1 MSNLFKRYFELIPIN
16 NINSF
21 SPDNGVDIINFIIPP
36 VAGAALPTH
45 ELIINGKLEVDVD
58 TDTAY
63 PSTSAPR
70 VGVAGTQLVGI
81 DNVCG
86 IEGVVMKVDI
96 TSRNGNVLIE
106 QRQNASLISKW
117 KKGVLSNE
125 DLRVGKQNNQLVC
138 GNRVLNSTQMLTRN
152 EPNEG
157 IPFAFKIPAG
167 FFVDNTSMIN
177 LNAIGGIEIKIQLQ
191 STAQFLMNV
200 DNNFGTQLGVNA
212 TYRLKDVKLFGR
224 YQFMT
229 PNALAGMNGV
239 SFKQIANT
247 MNTIQS
253 SNETLALAPQV
264 NSLDKI
270 VYIYQPNSDT
280 RNNRATNGVS
290 CNQLVGLDNYRVSFN
305 GVLLPYDFP
314 IENKTALG
322 DLPAD
327 SSEKDR
333 RPGDAEQCYHFIT
346 AMNGNYPPIHSLA
359 NCINVARANA
369 DNYGVLT
376 ADPATSKPTNYYGN
390 NVDGI
395 GVSYQY
401 GFRGYSVP
409 MVSDM
414 TQLQVVSQVKTSNA
428 VVPAAIRD
436 QVQTQNAFVVFNTEL
451 NYANLQVTK

>member
-1 MSNLFKRYFELIPIN
+1 MALFKRYFELIPIN

-36 VAGAALPTH
+36 VAGAALPTD
-45 ELIINGKLEVDVD
+45 ELILTGKLEVD
-58 TDTAY
+58 TATNVPY
-63 PSTSAPR
+63 YSNVAPSVTS
-70 VGVAGTQLVGI
+70 AGTQLVGI
-81 DNVCG
+81 DNVAG
-86 IEGVVMKVDI
+86 IDGVVMKVDV

-106 QRQNASLISKW
+106 QRQNASLIAKW

-125 DLRVGKQNNQLVC
+125 DLRVGRQNNQLIC
-138 GNRVLNSTQMLTRN
+138 GNRVLNCTQQLTRN
-152 EPNEG
+152 QAGEG
-157 IPFAFKIPAG
+157 TPFSFRIPCG
-167 FFVDNTSMIN
+167 FFRDATSMIN
-177 LNAIGGIEIKIQLQ
+177 LNAVGGVEVKIQLN

-200 DNNFGTQLGVNA
+200 DNNFGAQLGADA
-212 TYRLKDVKLFGR
+212 TYRLTDVKLFGR
-224 YQFMT
+224 YQFMN
-229 PNALAGMNGV
+229 PNSLARLNGV
-239 SFKQIANT
+239 EFKQITNT

-270 VYIYQPNSDT
+270 VYIYQPNADT
-280 RNNRATNGVS
+280 RNNRETNGVS

-322 DLPAD
+322 DLPA
-327 SSEKDR
+327 SSGEKDR

-359 NCINVARANA
+359 NCVNVTRGNA
-369 DNYGVLT
+369 DLYGVLT
-376 ADPATSKPTNYYGN
+376 QGTAKTKQTNYFGN
-390 NVDGI
+390 NVDGVA
-395 GVSYQY
+395 VSYQY

-409 MVSDM
+409 MLNDM
-414 TQLQVVSQVKTSNA
+414 TQLQVVSQVKTSNTI
-428 VVPAAIRD
+428 VPAAVRD

-451 NYANLQVTK
+451 SYANLQVTK